1 MADGASPVAEDGIGV
16 LVCDDS
22 AAMRV
27 LLRTIVETTDGLRY
41 AGEAGDGAEAITEA
55 QRLQPDVIL
64 LDLSMPV
71 RTGLDALPEIKTV
84 APRARVLVF
93 TGLTGTLV
101 EEAVRAAGADGFIG
115 KHASPGE
122 IVEAILSRTLARV

>member
-1 MADGASPVAEDGIGV
+1 MTQSDGRGPVVLLVDDDAAIRRSVAEGLELEGFHV
-16 LVCDDS
+16 VPASGGRPALV
-22 AAMRV
+22 AA
-27 LLRTIVETTDGLRY
+27 ET
-41 AGEAGDGAEAITEA
+41 AS
-55 QRLQPDVIL
+55 PDVIL

-93 TGLTGTLV
+93 TGLTGSLV

-122 IVEAILSRTLARV
+122 IVEAILSRTPSRV